1 MAYSLL
7 KSEALKLYLYNFVPG
22 MPTMEHFQQF
32 YCEYWEGSVLAPPG
46 QQPLSSHCLW
56 GPEFT
61 LSLLLFQIFQGQESD
76 GRWVS

>member
-7 KSEALKLYLYNFVPG
+7 KSEALKLHLYNFVPG

-32 YCEYWEGSVLAPPG
+32 YCEYWEESVLARPG
-46 QQPLSSHCLW
+46 QQPRSTHCLW
-56 GPEFT
+56 SPEFM
-61 LSLLLFQIFQGQESD
+61 LHLLLFKIFKIQEIN